1 NGSFPND
8 VSYGKRQ
15 AAVLSDQGSRA
26 RLPLSR
32 VVRPRGRHPTPR
44 EIACASSSAE
54 AAAADRP
61 ARASYRHRDR
71 ARRSRDTSAG
81 GASAG
86 PQRAASTSSTGAAR
100 LVLLINGGRLVVR
113 SFPGG
118 GRAIVL
124 LPAPDGG
131 SIFSLHLGSLAEDIP
146 AGALR
151 FLGALCGLIPAY
163 RVDHEVA
170 SAAGSGGRLAD
181 ARRCQ
186 VPVILV
192 RKNRTEFNARTRDD
206 TRCSGPNAGQSH
218 AGYNNANPVRSDR
231 PMSSMAKLAR
241 RLPGRLAGS
250 ALTAFSGGLL
260 GLYLRTPGL
269 RKEGSLRP
277 TQQGIPLAK
286 DVWMLGVGLS
296 LVADAVTS
304 RADSA

>member
-1 NGSFPND
+1 M
-8 VSYGKRQ
+8 
-15 AAVLSDQGSRA
+15 
-26 RLPLSR
+26 
-32 VVRPRGRHPTPR
+32 
-44 EIACASSSAE
+44 
-54 AAAADRP
+54 
-61 ARASYRHRDR
+61 
-71 ARRSRDTSAG
+71 
-81 GASAG
+81 
-86 PQRAASTSSTGAAR
+86 
-100 LVLLINGGRLVVR
+100 VR

-151 FLGALCGLIPAY
+151 FLGALCGFIPAY

-241 RLPGRLAGS
+241 RLPGRLATGAFILNSGLAKWSADEETAAGLHGMAVGTYPFLAGIKPTDFARMLSVGEIAVGSALLLPVVPAWLAGS